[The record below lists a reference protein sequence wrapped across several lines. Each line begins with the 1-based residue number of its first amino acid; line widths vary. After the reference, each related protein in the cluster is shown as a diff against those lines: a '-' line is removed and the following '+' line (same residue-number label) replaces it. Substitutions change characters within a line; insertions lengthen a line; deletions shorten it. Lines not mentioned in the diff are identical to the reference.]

1 MRKIRDRVTCYTL
14 GTLLISSSLIIANDI
29 GFSGAV
35 DASYGNSYDFYNF
48 SENLLD
54 LNFFIMMFKV
64 GFSMNILI
72 HQI

>member
-1 MRKIRDRVTCYTL
+1 MRKIRDRATCYTF
-14 GTLLISSSLIIANDI
+14 GILLISSSIILANDI

-54 LNFFIMMFKV
+54 LNFFYNCSYFEV
-64 GFSMNILI
+64 
-72 HQI
+72 